1 MMLPAALLLLGA
13 LTAVVAPRLLARADW
28 PDREPVVALW
38 VWQCVVAAVIV
49 CCALSMTLSAAA
61 AWHAVGG
68 HVFATAPGRV
78 VEAYA
83 LGTAG
88 PWAATTAV
96 ALACGGLWSVAM
108 LVREVGLTR
117 ARRRRRRADLLVR
130 APLLPGEVAV
140 SGRLV
145 VLESERPDAWWLPGT
160 PPQLVVTTAALGRL
174 KGRKL
179 DAVLAHEQG
188 HARARHD
195 WLLNCSS
202 ALAGGFPQVPVFA
215 AFPRRDAPPGRTR
228 RRRHGVPPLRPS
240 DHRPGPGRTQRAPR
254 RVRPLPDTAGPC
266 TGPGAPVAD
275 SPGPAARRTASAAD
289 GCGRAGARGAGAG
302 GLRAGTARVG
312 LTRPGSRVPG
322 GPRPERGRG
331 RSRRRGVA
339 EGRPSGPEDRHRT
352 GSGPPGSARIA
363 SCTPSPSSPRP
374 APSTAPP
381 PVRPVSWPCARF
393 CC

>member
-38 VWQCVVAAVIV
+38 VWQCVVAAVLV
-49 CCALSMTLSAAA
+49 CCTLSMTLSAAA

-68 HVFATAPGRV
+68 HLFATAPRAV

-96 ALACGGLWSVAM
+96 ALAGGGLWSAAM
-108 LVREVGLTR
+108 LVREIGRAR

-145 VLESERPDAWWLPGT
+145 VLESEQPDAWWQPGT
-160 PPQLVVTTAALGRL
+160 PPQLVVTTAALRRL
-174 KGRKL
+174 KGRQL

-215 AFPRRDAPPGRTR
+215 AFRDEM
-228 RRRHGVPPLRPS
+228 
-240 DHRPGPGRTQRAPR
+240 HRLVELAAD
-254 RVRPLPDTAGPC
+254 DTASRRFGRLTTALALVELNEHRGVFGPC
-266 TGPGAPVAD
+266 PTPQAHVPARVNRLLTPPD
-275 SPGPAARRTASAAD
+275 RLTAARRLRLTAAA
-289 GCGRAGARGAGAG
+289 ALVPVVPVLLAFVP
-302 GLRAGTARVG
+302 GLRALG
-312 LTRPGSRVPG
+312 
-322 GPRPERGRG
+322 
-331 RSRRRGVA
+331 
-339 EGRPSGPEDRHRT
+339 
-352 GSGPPGSARIA
+352 
-363 SCTPSPSSPRP
+363 
-374 APSTAPP
+374 
-381 PVRPVSWPCARF
+381 
-393 CC
+393 

>member
-13 LTAVVAPRLLARADW
+13 LTAVVGPRLLARADW

-38 VWQCVVAAVIV
+38 MWQCVVAAVLV

-68 HVFATAPGRV
+68 HVFATAPGSV

-96 ALACGGLWSVAM
+96 VLACGGLWSAAM
-108 LVREVGLTR
+108 LVREVGRAR

-145 VLESERPDAWWLPGT
+145 VLESEQPDAWWQPGT
-160 PPQLVVTTAALGRL
+160 PPQLVVTTAALRRL
-174 KGRKL
+174 KGRQL

-215 AFPRRDAPPGRTR
+215 AFRDEM
-228 RRRHGVPPLRPS
+228 
-240 DHRPGPGRTQRAPR
+240 HRLVELAAD
-254 RVRPLPDTAGPC
+254 DTASRRFGRLTTALALVELNEHRGVFGPC
-266 TGPGAPVAD
+266 PTPQAHVPARVHRLLTPPD
-275 SPGPAARRTASAAD
+275 RLTAARRLRLTAAA
-289 GCGRAGARGAGAG
+289 ALVPVVPVLVAFVP
-302 GLRAGTARVG
+302 GLRALG
-312 LTRPGSRVPG
+312 
-322 GPRPERGRG
+322 
-331 RSRRRGVA
+331 
-339 EGRPSGPEDRHRT
+339 
-352 GSGPPGSARIA
+352 
-363 SCTPSPSSPRP
+363 
-374 APSTAPP
+374 
-381 PVRPVSWPCARF
+381 
-393 CC
+393 